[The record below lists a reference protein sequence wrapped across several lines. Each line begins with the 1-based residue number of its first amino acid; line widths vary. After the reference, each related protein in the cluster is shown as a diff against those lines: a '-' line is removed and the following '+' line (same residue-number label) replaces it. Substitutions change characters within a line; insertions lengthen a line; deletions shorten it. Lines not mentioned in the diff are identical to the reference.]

1 MQAEVPE
8 ASMPEL
14 SATDHTGAKQHRH
27 LEGDLDRHGDRARRV
42 PLPVALGA
50 AGGSRQAGTQWC
62 ERRLCADANAIV
74 LILRRDGF
82 HADTGPDLHQQ
93 SNRAARLADPDVAD
107 RGLAKPFKPE
117 PERSP
122 YTVTG
127 TNFAAAYK
135 PASAHAAAEPK
146 PTRRAHSLQ
155 QQQPAADAEVA
166 RVPRWKHIA
175 QNPIAAQM
183 NIH

>member
-1 MQAEVPE
+1 MHVSGVCVQMR
-8 ASMPEL
+8 MPL
-14 SATDHTGAKQHRH
+14 FSYFVVMGSTLT
-27 LEGDLDRHGDRARRV
+27 
-42 PLPVALGA
+42 LG
-50 AGGSRQAGTQWC
+50 
-62 ERRLCADANAIV
+62 
-74 LILRRDGF
+74 LIYI
-82 HADTGPDLHQQ
+82 
-93 SNRAARLADPDVAD
+93 SNRIEPLGSPVPTSQVV
-107 RGLAKPFKPE
+107 GIAKPFKPE

-122 YTVTG
+122 YTITG

-146 PTRRAHSLQ
+146 PARRADSLQ

-166 RVPRWKHIA
+166 RAPRWKHIA